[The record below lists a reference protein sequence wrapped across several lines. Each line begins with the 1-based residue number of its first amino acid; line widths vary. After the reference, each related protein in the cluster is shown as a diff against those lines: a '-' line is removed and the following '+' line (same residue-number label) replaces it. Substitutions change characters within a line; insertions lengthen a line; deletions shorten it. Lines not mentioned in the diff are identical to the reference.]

1 MIVLRDLDESEG
13 NPAKMELIIP
23 NMRNIYYIQN
33 WMIWGLPP

>member
-23 NMRNIYYIQN
+23 NMRKVYIIYRI
-33 WMIWGLPP
+33 G